1 MQKPTTID
9 LPVAAPKEKVSPAK
23 IRERISNLALELVMI
38 VAVIIFLAPTIW
50 MISSSLKVSNEIFAT
65 PVTWIPDNPQ
75 WRNYVKIFQVQPLWL
90 FTWNTFVVV
99 GLAVVGTVISSAM
112 VAYSFARLQW
122 PGRDIWFSVLLA
134 TMMLPDVI
142 TLVPR
147 FILFRNFGWIDTW
160 LPLIVPYWTATTA
173 VYVFLMRQF
182 FRGIPGEL
190 EQAAMIDGAGR
201 LRILFQII
209 LPLSGPVIATV
220 AVFAVIQHY
229 NDFLN
234 PLIYINS
241 QSKWTLS
248 LALRAYND
256 SNVSN
261 WELVFAAAT
270 FMLLPMIVL
279 FLLAQRYFVQGIA
292 TTGFG
297 GR

>member
-1 MQKPTTID
+1 MATETHLSESRTT
-9 LPVAAPKEKVSPAK
+9 VSRR
-23 IRERISNLALELVMI
+23 REALKLRGRLGDIALEVLMF
-38 VAVIIFLAPTIW
+38 ALLLFFLAPTFW

-75 WRNYVKIFQVQPLWL
+75 WGNYLKIFEVLPLWR

-99 GLAVVGTVISSAM
+99 SLAVIGTVISSAM
-112 VAYSFARLQW
+112 VAYAFARLNW
-122 PGRDIWFSVLLA
+122 PGRDIWFSLLLA

-147 FILFRNFGWIDTW
+147 FVLFRNFGWINTW

-173 VYVFLMRQF
+173 IYVFLMRQF
-182 FRGIPGEL
+182 FRGIPYEL

-201 LRILFQII
+201 LRILFQLI
-209 LPLSGPVIATV
+209 LPLSVPVLATV
-220 AVFAVIQHY
+220 AVFAIIQHY

-241 QSKWTLS
+241 QSLWTLS

-256 SNVSN
+256 TNVSN

-270 FMLLPMIVL
+270 FMLFPMVL
-279 FLLAQRYFVQGIA
+279 LFIFAQRYFVQGIA

>member
-1 MQKPTTID
+1 MATETH
-9 LPVAAPKEKVSPAK
+9 LSESRTPVSRR
-23 IRERISNLALELVMI
+23 REALKLRGRLGDIALEVLMF
-38 VAVIIFLAPTIW
+38 ALLLFFLAPTFW

-75 WRNYVKIFQVQPLWL
+75 WGNYLKIFEVLPLWR

-99 GLAVVGTVISSAM
+99 SLAVIGTVISSAM
-112 VAYSFARLQW
+112 VAYAFARLNW
-122 PGRDIWFSVLLA
+122 PGRDIWFSLLLA

-147 FILFRNFGWIDTW
+147 FVLFRNFGWINTW

-173 VYVFLMRQF
+173 IYVFLMRQF
-182 FRGIPGEL
+182 FRGIPYEL

-201 LRILFQII
+201 LRILFQLI
-209 LPLSGPVIATV
+209 LPLSVPVLATV
-220 AVFAVIQHY
+220 AVFAIIQHY

-241 QSKWTLS
+241 QSLWTLS

-256 SNVSN
+256 TNVSN

-270 FMLLPMIVL
+270 FMLFPMVL
-279 FLLAQRYFVQGIA
+279 LFIFAQRYFVQGIA

>member
-1 MQKPTTID
+1 MATETHLSESRTT
-9 LPVAAPKEKVSPAK
+9 VSRR
-23 IRERISNLALELVMI
+23 REALKLRGRLGDIALEVLMF
-38 VAVIIFLAPTIW
+38 ALLLFFLAPTFW

-75 WRNYVKIFQVQPLWL
+75 WGNYLKIFGVLPLWR

-99 GLAVVGTVISSAM
+99 SLAVIGTVISSAM
-112 VAYSFARLQW
+112 VAYAFARLNW
-122 PGRDIWFSVLLA
+122 PGRDIWFSLLLA

-147 FILFRNFGWIDTW
+147 FVLFRNFGWINTW

-173 VYVFLMRQF
+173 IYVFLMRQF
-182 FRGIPGEL
+182 FRGIPYEL

-201 LRILFQII
+201 LRILFQLI
-209 LPLSGPVIATV
+209 LPLSVPVLATV
-220 AVFAVIQHY
+220 AVFAIIQHY

-241 QSKWTLS
+241 QSLWTLS

-256 SNVSN
+256 TNVSN

-270 FMLLPMIVL
+270 FMLFPMVL
-279 FLLAQRYFVQGIA
+279 LFIFAQRYFVQGIA

>member
-1 MQKPTTID
+1 MQTN
-9 LPVAAPKEKVSPAK
+9 PVLEAPASAPA
-23 IRERISNLALELVMI
+23 ERLTRTKWRRWIGLGALEIIML
-38 VAVIIFLAPTIW
+38 VAVLIFLAPTFW

-65 PVTWIPDNPQ
+65 PVTWIPSDPQ
-75 WRNYVKIFQVQPLWL
+75 WRNYVKIFELQPLWQIT
-90 FTWNTFVVV
+90 FNTVIVV
-99 GLAVVGTVISSAM
+99 GLAVLGTVISSAM
-112 VAYSFARLQW
+112 VAYAFARLEW
-122 PGRDIWFSVLLA
+122 PGRDIWFSILLA

-147 FILFRNFGWIDTW
+147 FILFRNFDWIDTW
-160 LPLIVPYWTATTA
+160 LPLIVPYWTGISA

-241 QSKWTLS
+241 QAKWTLS

-270 FMLLPMIVL
+270 FMLAPMVIL
-279 FLLAQRYFVQGIA
+279 FLVAQRYFVQGIA

>member
-1 MQKPTTID
+1 MATRTHLGEPR
-9 LPVAAPKEKVSPAK
+9 SPIVERRSPRK
-23 IRERISNLALELVMI
+23 IRERIANIALELVMF
-38 VAVIIFLAPTIW
+38 ALLLFFLAPTFW
-50 MISSSLKVSNEIFAT
+50 MVSSSLKVSNEIFAS
-65 PVTWIPDNPQ
+65 PIVWIPENPQ
-75 WRNYVKIFQVQPLWL
+75 WGNYVKIFQVLPLWR

-99 GLAVVGTVISSAM
+99 SLAVIGTVLSSAM
-112 VAYSFARLQW
+112 VAYAFARINW
-122 PGRDIWFSVLLA
+122 PGREIWFSLLLA

-147 FILFRNFGWIDTW
+147 FVLFRNFGWINTW

-173 VYVFLMRQF
+173 LYVFLMRQF
-182 FRGIPGEL
+182 FRGIPQEL

-201 LRILFQII
+201 LRILFQLI
-209 LPLSGPVIATV
+209 LPLSIPVLATV
-220 AVFAVIQHY
+220 AVFAIIQHY

-241 QSKWTLS
+241 QSLWTLS

-256 SNVSN
+256 TNVSN

-270 FMLLPMIVL
+270 FMLFPMILL
-279 FLLAQRYFVQGIA
+279 FIFAQRYFVQGIA